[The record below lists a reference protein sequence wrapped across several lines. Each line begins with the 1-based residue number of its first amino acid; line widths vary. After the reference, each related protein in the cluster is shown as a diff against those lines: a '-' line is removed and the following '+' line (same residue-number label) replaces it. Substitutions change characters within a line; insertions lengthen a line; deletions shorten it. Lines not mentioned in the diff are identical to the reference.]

1 MVGRATVRYFQ
12 SIALHEIRSLAY
24 RLYKCQGIDVK
35 TLPGHKTDTMPA
47 IYSNRRGGQ
56 WVTLK
61 LESATIFHIQLQ
73 PLHPIEISEEAGVRS
88 LHFGSDWVQGAMRM
102 RSPYALELA
111 YTREMMA
118 CLLLRDDADW
128 PRRALLIGLGAGSL
142 AKFMHRHLAQTT
154 LTAVDIDPRIPRMA
168 RLHFHLPDDPRR
180 LKIVIA
186 DGAEYVEGRRRKFD
200 LVLVDGFGPDAR
212 PGRLDTVDFYAN
224 CAGLL
229 NQTGLLVCNL
239 LGRSRGFAASVAR
252 INKAFA
258 GRSMVFP
265 SCDSGNAIA
274 FGVSGEEVRLTL
286 AEMKTRALALKAATG
301 LDLRPTISR
310 LQQAHSLPQ
319 GQLIL

>member
-1 MVGRATVRYFQ
+1 M
-12 SIALHEIRSLAY
+12 
-24 RLYKCQGIDVK
+24 
-35 TLPGHKTDTMPA
+35 
-47 IYSNRRGGQ
+47 
-56 WVTLK
+56 
-61 LESATIFHIQLQ
+61 
-73 PLHPIEISEEAGVRS
+73 RS
-88 LHFGSDWVQGAMRM
+88 LHFGSHWIQGAMRM

-128 PRRALLIGLGAGSL
+128 PQRALLIGLGAGSL
-142 AKFMHRHLAQTT
+142 AKFLHRHLPQTT
-154 LTAVDIDPRIPRMA
+154 LTAVDIDPRIPHVA
-168 RLHFHLPDDPRR
+168 RQHFHLPEDPRR

-186 DGAEYVEGRRRKFD
+186 DGAEYVQARRRKFD

-212 PGRLDTVDFYAN
+212 PGRLDTVEFYGD

-229 NQTGLLVCNL
+229 NQSGLLVCNL

-258 GRSMVFP
+258 GRSIVFP

-274 FGVSGEEVRLTL
+274 FGVSGEEIKVTL

-301 LDLRPTISR
+301 LDLRPTVSR
-310 LQQAHSLPQ
+310 LQQAGSLRQ
-319 GQLIL
+319 DTLQL